1 MNQKQRFFTDR
12 SMLAM
17 LALLSAFPPLSTD
30 LYLPALPQM
39 AALMD
44 TTRGTANLTMSL
56 FMIFF
61 AMGMLFW
68 GPVSEKYGR
77 KPVLLTGLVLYI
89 LGSAGCALS
98 TNMPWLIFARVFQ
111 AFGGGAAQAV
121 STAMVKDLYDGR
133 KREMVLAVVMSMVI
147 VAPVIA
153 PVLGA
158 AILKF
163 LPWSALFWLLA
174 FFGTIS
180 FLLSLLL
187 TETLETRYSGSL
199 AASLGRLWVVLKN
212 PRFSVLL
219 GIFSITPMPLMA
231 FIAVSAFVYI
241 DGFGM
246 TESLYSYYFSFN
258 ALGAMVGP
266 MVYMKISKRVT
277 LETIVT
283 GSFGILMI
291 CGIALNT
298 AVGDAPV
305 AFALAMAAAT
315 VVVSLLRVPAAN
327 LLLSQQAGDSGSAS
341 SLINFTA
348 MIMGG
353 LGMFLIG
360 LEPGNLI
367 PVLGLMQILV
377 GSVCGSL
384 WLLVQGRA
392 FIRGRS
398 Q

>member
-1 MNQKQRFFTDR
+1 M
-12 SMLAM
+12 
-17 LALLSAFPPLSTD
+17 
-30 LYLPALPQM
+30 
-39 AALMD
+39 
-44 TTRGTANLTMSL
+44 
-56 FMIFF
+56 
-61 AMGMLFW
+61 
-68 GPVSEKYGR
+68 
-77 KPVLLTGLVLYI
+77 
-89 LGSAGCALS
+89 GCALS
-98 TNMPWLIFARVFQ
+98 TNMSWLIFARVFQ

-121 STAMVKDLYDGR
+121 STAMVKDMYDGR

-158 AILKF
+158 VILKF
-163 LPWSALFWLLA
+163 MPWNVVFWILAL
-174 FFGTIS
+174 FGTIA

-187 TETLETRYSGSL
+187 RETLENRYTGSL
-199 AASLGRLWVVLKN
+199 ASALGRLWVVLKN
-212 PRFSVLL
+212 PKFSVLL

-258 ALGAMVGP
+258 ALGAMVAP
-266 MVYMKISKRVT
+266 MVYMKISKRVA

-283 GSFGILMI
+283 GSFGLLMI